1 MRSCFREMIAG
12 TTPTLTL
19 PLKGRE
25 CHGTPS
31 PSGGQGHTWSE
42 ARRGWGWF
50 GKRRQILLCSIAI
63 ALVLTTAPAPAAEL
77 RIGLS
82 GEVTSLDPHLLASQ
96 PNLTVGR
103 HVFESLTDVDAQ
115 TRLIPGLAE
124 SWRAIDATTWEFRL
138 RRGVR
143 FHDGSDFSAEDA
155 AFSMQRPLSIKGSPG
170 GFASYVRAIASATAV
185 DAHTLRIKTK
195 YPYGALPEDINSILI
210 VSKKHALNAGPEDFD
225 AGRAMVGTGPYRFVR
240 YQRGDRLELARHDG
254 WWGKAPAWDRVTLRV
269 IPADPS
275 RTAALLSGELD
286 AIEHVPSADIKN
298 INKNNKLRVTQS
310 TSWRTILLHLDQY
323 RAQPP
328 GVTDAGGKP
337 LAHNPFMDLRVRQA
351 ISKAINRNAI
361 AERVMEGLAVPAA
374 NIVSP
379 GVFGHNAALKAEV
392 YDVEGAKKLLAAAGY
407 PNGFHVTLAG
417 PNNRYIND
425 EQVLQTVAQLL
436 TRAGITTRVEAMPM
450 SAFLG
455 RVRKEETAFALLGW
469 GSFAA
474 DLALRSLVATPNADK
489 GYGAWNW
496 GRYANPKVDA
506 LMEQALTSVDRPK
519 REALARE
526 ANTLAMNDLAFIP
539 LHHQV
544 VSWAMRAGLNYTPRT
559 DEFTFAH
566 HFTPR

>member
-1 MRSCFREMIAG
+1 MRCWLSALL
-12 TTPTLTL
+12 LTL
-19 PLKGRE
+19 VF
-25 CHGTPS
+25 
-31 PSGGQGHTWSE
+31 GQG
-42 ARRGWGWF
+42 
-50 GKRRQILLCSIAI
+50 I
-63 ALVLTTAPAPAAEL
+63 AAEL

-103 HVFESLTDVDAQ
+103 HVFESLTDVDPQ

-124 SWRAIDATTWEFRL
+124 RWRAIDATTWEFNL
-138 RRGVR
+138 RRGVK
-143 FHDGSDFSAEDA
+143 FHDGSDFTAGDA
-155 AFSMQRPLSIKGSPG
+155 AFSLQRPLSIKGSPG
-170 GFASYVRAIASATAV
+170 GFASYVRAIASVTAV
-185 DAHTLRIKTK
+185 DAHTLRIKTR

-210 VSKKHALNAGPEDFD
+210 VSQKHALNAGPEDFD
-225 AGRAMVGTGPYRFVR
+225 AGRAMIGTGPYKFLK
-240 YQRGDRLELARHDG
+240 YQRGDRLELARNDL
-254 WWGKAPAWDRVTLRV
+254 WWGKAPAWPSWDRVTLRV

-286 AIEHVPSADIKN
+286 VIEHVPSADIKN
-298 INKNNKLRVTQS
+298 INKNNKLVTTQT

-328 GVTDAGGKP
+328 GVTDANGKA
-337 LAHNPFMDLRVRQA
+337 LTKNPFMDLRVRQA
-351 ISKAINRNAI
+351 ISKAINRAAI

-379 GVFGHNAALKAEV
+379 GVFGHNAALKAEA
-392 YDVEGAKKLLAAAGY
+392 YDPEGAKRLLTEAGY
-407 PNGFHVTLAG
+407 PNGFRVTLAG

-455 RVRKEETAFALLGW
+455 RVRKEDTSFALLGW

-474 DLALRSLVATPNADK
+474 DLALRSLVAAPNPDK

-506 LMEQALTSVDRPK
+506 LMEQALASVDRPQ

-526 ANTLAMNDLAFIP
+526 ANTLAMQDLAFIP

-544 VSWAMRAGLNYTPRT
+544 VSWAMRAGLGHTPRT

-566 HFTPR
+566 HFTPRGR

>member
-1 MRSCFREMIAG
+1 MPLTEKPLYCLLQ
-12 TTPTLTL
+12 TL
-19 PLKGRE
+19 
-25 CHGTPS
+25 C
-31 PSGGQGHTWSE
+31 
-42 ARRGWGWF
+42 A
-50 GKRRQILLCSIAI
+50 
-63 ALVLTTAPAPAAEL
+63 ALSLAAACATAADL

-82 GEVTSLDPHLLASQ
+82 GEVTSLDPHYLAAQ
-96 PNLTVGR
+96 PNLTVAR

-124 SWRAIDATTWEFRL
+124 RWRAIDATTWEFNL
-138 RRGVR
+138 RRGVK
-143 FHDGSDFSAEDA
+143 FHDGSPFTAEDV
-155 AFSMQRPLSIKGSPG
+155 AFSLARPLSIKGSPG
-170 GFASYVRAIASATAV
+170 GFAPFVRAVASTTVV
-185 DAHTLRIKTK
+185 DAHTVRVKTK
-195 YPYGALPEDINSILI
+195 YPYGALPEDLNSILI

-225 AGRAMVGTGPYRFVR
+225 AGRALVGTGPFRFLR
-240 YQRGDRLELARHDG
+240 YQRGDRLELVRNEH
-254 WWGKAPAWDRVTLRV
+254 WWGKQPAWDKITLRIV
-269 IPADPS
+269 PADPS

-286 AIEHVPSADIKN
+286 VIEHVPSADIKN
-298 INKNNKLRVTQS
+298 IIKNNKLNVTQT

-328 GVTDAGGKP
+328 GVTDIDGKP
-337 LAHNPFMDLRVRQA
+337 LAANPFMDLRVRRA
-351 ISKAINRNAI
+351 ISKAINREAI
-361 AERVMEGLAVPAA
+361 ASRVMEGLAVPAA

-379 GVFGHNAALKAEV
+379 GVFGHNSALKAEP
-392 YDVEGAKKLLAAAGY
+392 YDPEGAKRLLAEAGY
-407 PNGFHVTLAG
+407 PNGFRLTLAG

-436 TRAGITTRVEAMPM
+436 TRAGIPTRVEAAPM

-455 RVRKEETAFALLGW
+455 RVRKEETGFALLGW

-506 LMEQALTSVDRPK
+506 LMEQALGSVDRAK

-526 ANTLAMNDLAFIP
+526 AGTLAMQDLAFIP

-544 VSWAMRAGLNYTPRT
+544 VSWAMRANLAHVPRT

>member
-1 MRSCFREMIAG
+1 MLDAAMKKQIA
-12 TTPTLTL
+12 PTFSSFSAALL
-19 PLKGRE
+19 
-25 CHGTPS
+25 
-31 PSGGQGHTWSE
+31 
-42 ARRGWGWF
+42 AA
-50 GKRRQILLCSIAI
+50 LLCA
-63 ALVLTTAPAPAAEL
+63 AAPAAEL

-96 PNLTVGR
+96 PNLTVAR
-103 HVFESLTDVDAQ
+103 HVFESLTDVDPQ

-124 SWRAIDATTWEFRL
+124 SWRAIDATTWELKL
-138 RRGVR
+138 RRGVK
-143 FHDGSDFSAEDA
+143 FHDGSDFTAEDA
-155 AFSMQRPLSIKGSPG
+155 VFSLQRPLSIKGSPG
-170 GFASYVRAIASATAV
+170 GFASYVRAIASTAAV

-195 YPYGALPEDINSILI
+195 YPYGALPEEINSILI

-225 AGRAMVGTGPYRFVR
+225 AGRAMIGTGPYKFVK

-254 WWGKAPAWDRVTLRV
+254 WWGKAPAWPSWDRVTLRV

-286 AIEHVPSADIKN
+286 VIEHVPSADIKN
-298 INKNNKLRVTQS
+298 LNKNNNLRVTQT

-328 GVTDAGGKP
+328 GVTDASGKP
-337 LAHNPFMDLRVRQA
+337 LAKNPFMDLRVRQA
-351 ISKAINRNAI
+351 ISKAINRAAI
-361 AERVMEGLAVPAA
+361 AERVMEGLAVPAN

-379 GVFGHNAALKAEV
+379 GVFGHNAALKAEA

-474 DLALRSLVATPNADK
+474 DLALRSLVATPNAEK

-506 LMEQALTSVDRPK
+506 LMEQALASVDRPK

-526 ANTLAMNDLAFIP
+526 ANTLAMTDLAFIP

>member
-1 MRSCFREMIAG
+1 MGSRVGEMIAG
-12 TTPTLTL
+12 TTPIPAPL
-19 PLKGRE
+19 PKGKAFL
-25 CHGTPS
+25 GIS
-31 PSGGQGHTWSE
+31 SSSGGGL
-42 ARRGWGWF
+42 GWGLF
-50 GKRRQILLCSIAI
+50 KTNILFLAAVVAC
-63 ALVLTTAPAPAAEL
+63 LLTPTNTPAAEL

-103 HVFESLTDVDAQ
+103 HVFESLTDVDPQ

-124 SWRAIDATTWEFRL
+124 RWHAIDATTWEFKL
-138 RRGVR
+138 RRGVK
-143 FHDGSDFSAEDA
+143 FHDGSPFTAEDA
-155 AFSMQRPLSIKGSPG
+155 AFSLTRPLSIKGSPG
-170 GFASYVRAIASATAV
+170 GFAAYVRAIASTTVV
-185 DAHTLRIKTK
+185 DAHTLRVKTK
-195 YPYGALPEDINSILI
+195 YPYGALPEDLNSILI
-210 VSKKHALNAGPEDFD
+210 VSKKHAQSAGPEDFD
-225 AGRAMVGTGPYRFVR
+225 AGRATVGTGPYKFVR
-240 YQRGDRLELARHDG
+240 YQRGDRLELARNEQ
-254 WWGKAPAWDRVTLRV
+254 WWGKAPAWDKVTLRV

-275 RTAALLSGELD
+275 RTASLLSGELD
-286 AIEHVPSADIKN
+286 AIEHVPSADIN
-298 INKNNKLRVTQS
+298 NLNKNNALRVIKT

-328 GVTDAGGKP
+328 GVTDLNGKP
-337 LAHNPFMDLRVRQA
+337 LAANPFMDQRVRRA
-351 ISKAINRNAI
+351 LSKAINRSAI

-379 GVFGHNAALKAEV
+379 GVFGYNSALKAEP
-392 YDVEGAKKLLAAAGY
+392 YDPEGAKRLLAEAGY
-407 PNGFHVTLAG
+407 PNGFRVTLAG

-436 TRAGITTRVEAMPM
+436 TRVGIQTRVEAAPM

-455 RVRKEETAFALLGW
+455 RVRKEETSFALLGW

-474 DLALRSLVATPNADK
+474 DLSLRSLVATPNADK

-506 LMEQALTSVDRPK
+506 LMEQALGTVDRTK

-526 ANTLAMNDLAFIP
+526 AGTLAMQDLAFIP

-544 VSWAMRAGLNYTPRT
+544 VSWAMRANLAYTPRT

>member
-1 MRSCFREMIAG
+1 MTMPKTS
-12 TTPTLTL
+12 L
-19 PLKGRE
+19 
-25 CHGTPS
+25 
-31 PSGGQGHTWSE
+31 
-42 ARRGWGWF
+42 RRRLQW
-50 GKRRQILLCSIAI
+50 LCAALSLAATSAI
-63 ALVLTTAPAPAAEL
+63 AAEL

-82 GEVTSLDPHLLASQ
+82 GEVTSLDPHHLAAQ
-96 PNLTVGR
+96 PNLTVAR

-138 RRGVR
+138 RRGVK
-143 FHDGSDFSAEDA
+143 FHDGSPFTAEDA
-155 AFSMQRPLSIKGSPG
+155 AFSLARPLSIQGSPG
-170 GFASYVRAIASATAV
+170 GFASYVRAVASTVVV
-185 DAHTLRIKTK
+185 DAHTLRVRTK
-195 YPYGALPEDINSILI
+195 YPYGALPEDLNSILI
-210 VSKKHALNAGPEDFD
+210 VSRKHALNAGPGDFD
-225 AGRAMVGTGPYRFVR
+225 AGRALVGTGPYKFLR
-240 YQRGDRLELARHDG
+240 YQRGDRLELSRHPQ
-254 WWGKAPAWDRVTLRV
+254 WWGKAPAWDKVTLRI

-298 INKNNKLRVTQS
+298 ISKNKKLRVSQT

-328 GVTDAGGKP
+328 GVSDLNGKP
-337 LAHNPFMDLRVRQA
+337 LAANPFMDLRVRRA
-351 ISKAINRNAI
+351 ISKAINRTAI

-379 GVFGHNAALKAEV
+379 GVFGHNSALKAEP
-392 YDVEGAKKLLAAAGY
+392 YDPEGAKRLLAEAGY
-407 PNGFHVTLAG
+407 PNGFRVTLAG

-436 TRAGITTRVEAMPM
+436 TRVGIHTRVEAAPM

-474 DLALRSLVATPNADK
+474 DLALRSLVASANADK

-496 GRYANPKVDA
+496 GRYSNPKADA
-506 LMEQALTSVDRPK
+506 LMEQALGSVDRSR
-519 REALARE
+519 RETLARE
-526 ANTLAMNDLAFIP
+526 ANTLAMQDHAFIP

-544 VSWAMRAGLNYTPRT
+544 VSWAMRANLAYAPRT

>member
-1 MRSCFREMIAG
+1 MIAG
-12 TTPTLTL
+12 TTPIPAPL
-19 PLKGRE
+19 PKGKAFP
-25 CHGTPS
+25 GIS
-31 PSGGQGHTWSE
+31 SSSGGGS
-42 ARRGWGWF
+42 GWGWF
-50 GKRRQILLCSIAI
+50 KTNSLFWAAVVAC
-63 ALVLTTAPAPAAEL
+63 VLTSTNTPAAEL

-103 HVFESLTDVDAQ
+103 HVFESLTDVDPQ

-124 SWRAIDATTWEFRL
+124 RWHAIDATTWEFKL
-138 RRGVR
+138 RRGVK
-143 FHDGSDFSAEDA
+143 FHDGSPFTAEDA
-155 AFSMQRPLSIKGSPG
+155 AFSLTRPLSIKGSPG
-170 GFASYVRAIASATAV
+170 GFAAYVRAIASTTVV
-185 DAHTLRIKTK
+185 DAHTLRVKTK
-195 YPYGALPEDINSILI
+195 YPYGALPEDLNSILI
-210 VSKKHALNAGPEDFD
+210 VSKKHAQNAGPEDFD
-225 AGRAMVGTGPYRFVR
+225 AGRATVGTGPYKFVR
-240 YQRGDRLELARHDG
+240 YQRGDRLELARNEH
-254 WWGKAPAWDRVTLRV
+254 WWGKAPAWDKVTLRV

-275 RTAALLSGELD
+275 RTASLLSGELD
-286 AIEHVPSADIKN
+286 AIEHVPSADIN
-298 INKNNKLRVTQS
+298 NLYKNNDLRVIKT

-328 GVTDAGGKP
+328 GVTDLNGKP
-337 LAHNPFMDLRVRQA
+337 LAANPFMDQRVRRA
-351 ISKAINRNAI
+351 LSKAINRSAI

-379 GVFGHNAALKAEV
+379 GVFGYNSALKAEP
-392 YDVEGAKKLLAAAGY
+392 YDPEGAKRLLAEAGY
-407 PNGFHVTLAG
+407 PNGFRVTLAG

-436 TRAGITTRVEAMPM
+436 TRVGIQTRVEAAPM

-455 RVRKEETAFALLGW
+455 RVRKEETSFALLGW

-474 DLALRSLVATPNADK
+474 DLSLRSLVAMPNADK

-496 GRYANPKVDA
+496 GRYANSKVDA
-506 LMEQALTSVDRPK
+506 LMEQALGTVDRAK

-526 ANTLAMNDLAFIP
+526 AGTLAMQDLAFIP

-544 VSWAMRAGLNYTPRT
+544 VSWAMRANLNYVPRT

>member
-1 MRSCFREMIAG
+1 MGSRVGEMIAG
-12 TTPTLTL
+12 TTPIPAPL
-19 PLKGRE
+19 PKGKAFL
-25 CHGTPS
+25 GIS
-31 PSGGQGHTWSE
+31 SSSGGGS
-42 ARRGWGWF
+42 GWGWF
-50 GKRRQILLCSIAI
+50 KTNSLFWAAVIACLL
-63 ALVLTTAPAPAAEL
+63 TPTNTPAAEL

-103 HVFESLTDVDAQ
+103 HVFESLTDVDPQ

-124 SWRAIDATTWEFRL
+124 RWHAIDTTTWEFKL
-138 RRGVR
+138 RRGVK
-143 FHDGSDFSAEDA
+143 FHDGSPFTAEDA
-155 AFSMQRPLSIKGSPG
+155 AFSLTRPLSIKGSPG
-170 GFASYVRAIASATAV
+170 GFAAYVRAIASTTVV
-185 DAHTLRIKTK
+185 DAHTLRVKTK
-195 YPYGALPEDINSILI
+195 YPYGALPEDLNSILI
-210 VSKKHALNAGPEDFD
+210 VSKKHAQSAGPEDFD
-225 AGRAMVGTGPYRFVR
+225 AGRATVGTGPYKFVR
-240 YQRGDRLELARHDG
+240 YQRGDRLELARNDQ
-254 WWGKAPAWDRVTLRV
+254 WWGKAPAWDKVTLRV

-275 RTAALLSGELD
+275 RTASLLSGELD
-286 AIEHVPSADIKN
+286 AIEHVPSADIN
-298 INKNNKLRVTQS
+298 NLNKNNALRVLQI

-328 GVTDAGGKP
+328 GVTDLNGKP
-337 LAHNPFMDLRVRQA
+337 LAANPFMDQRVRRA
-351 ISKAINRNAI
+351 ISKAINRSAI

-379 GVFGHNAALKAEV
+379 GVFGYNSALKAEP
-392 YDVEGAKKLLAAAGY
+392 YDPEGAKRLLAEAGY
-407 PNGFHVTLAG
+407 PNGFRVTLAG

-436 TRAGITTRVEAMPM
+436 TRVGIQTRVEAAPM

-455 RVRKEETAFALLGW
+455 RVRKEETSFALLGW

-474 DLALRSLVATPNADK
+474 DLSLRSLVATPNADK

-506 LMEQALTSVDRPK
+506 LMEQALGTVDRTK

-526 ANTLAMNDLAFIP
+526 AGTLAMQDLAFIP

-544 VSWAMRAGLNYTPRT
+544 VSWAMRANLAYTPRT

>member
-1 MRSCFREMIAG
+1 MPYM
-12 TTPTLTL
+12 
-19 PLKGRE
+19 KK
-25 CHGTPS
+25 
-31 PSGGQGHTWSE
+31 Q
-42 ARRGWGWF
+42 
-50 GKRRQILLCSIAI
+50 I
-63 ALVLTTAPAPAAEL
+63 ALIFSLFSAALCAALLSTAAAAAEL

-96 PNLTVGR
+96 PNLTVAR
-103 HVFESLTDVDAQ
+103 HVFESLTDVDPQ

-124 SWRAIDATTWEFRL
+124 SWRAIDATTWEFKL
-138 RRGVR
+138 RRGVK
-143 FHDGSDFSAEDA
+143 FHDGSDFTAEDA
-155 AFSMQRPLSIKGSPG
+155 AFSLQRPLSIKGSPG
-170 GFASYVRAIASATAV
+170 GFASYVRAIATVTAV

-195 YPYGALPEDINSILI
+195 YPYGALPEEINSILI
-210 VSKKHALNAGPEDFD
+210 VSKKRALHAGPEDFD
-225 AGRAMVGTGPYRFVR
+225 AGRAMIGTGPYKFVK
-240 YQRGDRLELARHDG
+240 YQRGDRLELARNDQ
-254 WWGKAPAWDRVTLRV
+254 WWGKTPTWPSWDRVTLRV

-298 INKNNKLRVTQS
+298 INKNNKLRVIQT
-310 TSWRTILLHLDQY
+310 TSWRTIVLHLDQY

-328 GVTDAGGKP
+328 GVTDADGKP
-337 LAHNPFMDLRVRQA
+337 LAKNPFMDLRVRRA
-351 ISKAINRNAI
+351 MSKAINRSAI

-379 GVFGHNAALKAEV
+379 GVFGYNAALKPET
-392 YDVEGAKKLLAAAGY
+392 YDPAGAKKLLTEAGY
-407 PNGFHVTLAG
+407 PKGFRVTLAG

-436 TRAGITTRVEAMPM
+436 TRVGITTRVEATPM
-450 SAFLG
+450 STFLG
-455 RVRKEETAFALLGW
+455 RVRKEETSFALLGW

-474 DLALRSLVATPNADK
+474 DLALRSLVATPNPEK

-496 GRYANPKVDA
+496 GHYANPKVDA
-506 LMEQALTSVDRPK
+506 LMEQALGSIDRNK
-519 REALARE
+519 RETLARE
-526 ANTLAMNDLAFIP
+526 ANTLAMNDLALIP

>member
-1 MRSCFREMIAG
+1 MRKKLL
-12 TTPTLTL
+12 PTFAF
-19 PLKGRE
+19 
-25 CHGTPS
+25 C
-31 PSGGQGHTWSE
+31 
-42 ARRGWGWF
+42 
-50 GKRRQILLCSIAI
+50 LLAA
-63 ALVLTTAPAPAAEL
+63 ALHAAPAASAAEL

-82 GEVTSLDPHLLASQ
+82 GEVSSLDPHLLASQ
-96 PNLTVGR
+96 PNLTVAR
-103 HVFESLTDVDAQ
+103 HVFESLTDVDPQ
-115 TRLIPGLAE
+115 TKLIPGLAE
-124 SWRAIDATTWEFRL
+124 SWRALDALTWEFRL
-138 RRGVR
+138 RRGVK
-143 FHDGSDFSAEDA
+143 FHDGSEFTAEDA
-155 AFSMQRPLSIKGSPG
+155 AFSLARPLSIRGSPG
-170 GFASYVRAIASATAV
+170 GFASYVRAVESASAV
-185 DAHTLRIKTK
+185 DSYTLRVKTK

-210 VSKKHALNAGPEDFD
+210 VSKKAAQNAGPEDFD
-225 AGRAMVGTGPYRFVR
+225 SGRAMVGTGPYKFLR
-240 YQRGDRLELARHDG
+240 YQRGDRLELARHDQ

-286 AIEHVPSADIKN
+286 VIEHVPSADLKN
-298 INKNNKLRVTQS
+298 INKNNRLRTIQT

-328 GVTDAGGKP
+328 GVSGPDGKT
-337 LAHNPFMDLRVRQA
+337 LAKNPFMDPRVRRAMSMA
-351 ISKAINRNAI
+351 IHREAI
-361 AERVMEGLAVPAA
+361 ASRVMEGLAVPAA

-379 GVFGHNAALKAEV
+379 NVFGHNAALKPAA
-392 YDVEGAKKLLAAAGY
+392 YDPEGAKRLLAEAGY
-407 PNGFHVTLAG
+407 PQGFRITLAG

-436 TRAGITTRVEAMPM
+436 TRAGIQTRVEAAPM

-455 RVRKEETAFALLGW
+455 RVRKEETAVSLLGW

-474 DLALRSLVATPNADK
+474 DLALRSLVAAPNPDK

-506 LMEQALTSVDRPK
+506 LMEQALGSTDRGR

-526 ANTLAMNDLAFIP
+526 ANTLAMNDFAVIP

-544 VSWAMRAGLNYTPRT
+544 VSWAMRANLAYVPRT

>member
-1 MRSCFREMIAG
+1 MIVE
-12 TTPTLTL
+12 TTPIPAF
-19 PLKGRE
+19 PLKGKVF
-25 CHGTPS
+25 HGIPS
-31 PSGGQGHTWSE
+31 PSGGGL
-42 ARRGWGWF
+42 GWGWF
-50 GKRRQILLCSIAI
+50 KTLPLLCAAFCVFLLTPINIA
-63 ALVLTTAPAPAAEL
+63 AAEL

-103 HVFESLTDVDAQ
+103 HVFESLTDVDPQ
-115 TRLIPGLAE
+115 TKLIPGLAE
-124 SWRAIDATTWEFRL
+124 SWRAIDATTWEFKL
-138 RRGVR
+138 RRGVK
-143 FHDGSDFSAEDA
+143 FHDGSDFTAEDA

-170 GFASYVRAIASATAV
+170 GFASYVRAIESATAV
-185 DAHTLRIKTK
+185 DTHTLRIKTK

-225 AGRAMVGTGPYRFVR
+225 AGRAMIGTGPYKFVR
-240 YQRGDRLELARHDG
+240 YQRGDRLELARHDN
-254 WWGKAPAWDRVTLRV
+254 WWGKAPAWSKVTLRV

-275 RTAALLSGELD
+275 RTASLLSGELD

-298 INKNNKLRVTQS
+298 INKNNKLRVTQT

-328 GVTDAGGKP
+328 GVTDANGKP
-337 LAHNPFMDLRVRQA
+337 LAKNPFMDLRVRQA

-361 AERVMEGLAVPAA
+361 AERVMEGLAVPAN

-379 GVFGHNAALKAEV
+379 GVFGHNAALKAET

-407 PNGFHVTLAG
+407 PNGFHVILAG

-474 DLALRSLVATPNADK
+474 DLALRSLVAAPNPEK

-506 LMEQALTSVDRPK
+506 LMEQALASIDRNK
-519 REALARE
+519 RETLARE

-544 VSWAMRAGLNYTPRT
+544 VSWGMRAGLSYTPRT

-566 HFTPR
+566 HFTQRAP